1 MARASA
7 RMFEKMFDLS
17 GKVSIVTG
25 GNRGIGRGLAL
36 GLAEAGAAVAILA
49 RDEEKNQ
56 ATLKELLS
64 LGVPAIALRVDL
76 KQRRELRPAFD
87 EVERKLGPVDIMVNN
102 AAYATLTSVVETS
115 EEDWDG
121 VLAVNL
127 NAAFL
132 FCKYAAQSMIKRG
145 KGGKIINVTS
155 LASAFGSGVFP
166 SYAVTKGGLAQL
178 YAFARDRTWAA
189 QYPGQR
195 AGARMVLDRDDRMA
209 PHRPRVR
216 VAAQG
221 NDSAHTARALRRGRR
236 TQRRGGL
243 PGLFGLRQ
251 HDRRRFAD
259 RRRVLDSL
267 TEGPR
272 GKRANGPGR
281 CGYGGA

>member
-1 MARASA
+1 MASA
-7 RMFEKMFDLS
+7 KTYESRLGKIFDLS

-49 RDEEKNQ
+49 RDEEKSQ
-56 ATLKELLS
+56 ATLKELLA
-64 LGVPAIALRVDL
+64 LDVPAIALRVDL
-76 KQRRELRPAFD
+76 KRRRELKPAFD

-102 AAYATLTSVVETS
+102 AAYATLTSVVDTT

-127 NAAFL
+127 NAAFF

-178 YAFARDRTWAA
+178 TRSLAIELGAA
-189 QYPGQR
+189 
-195 AGARMVLDRDDRMA
+195 
-209 PHRPRVR
+209 
-216 VAAQG
+216 
-221 NDSAHTARALRRGRR
+221 
-236 TQRRGGL
+236 
-243 PGLFGLRQ
+243 
-251 HDRRRFAD
+251 
-259 RRRVLDSL
+259 
-267 TEGPR
+267 
-272 GKRANGPGR
+272 
-281 CGYGGA
+281 

>member
-36 GLAEAGAAVAILA
+36 GLAEARAAVAILA

-76 KQRRELRPAFD
+76 KERRELKPAFD

-178 YAFARDRTWAA
+178 TRSLAIELGRHNIQVNALAPGWVSTEMTQWLRTGPEYEWLLKEMI
-189 QYPGQR
+189 QR
-195 AGARMVLDRDDRMA
+195 T
-209 PHRPRVR
+209 P
-216 VAAQG
+216 
-221 NDSAHTARALRRGRR
+221 RGRFAEAEELKGAVVFLASSASDNM
-236 TQRRGGL
+236 TGSDLLIDGG
-243 PGLFGLRQ
+243 FSIR
-251 HDRRRFAD
+251 
-259 RRRVLDSL
+259 
-267 TEGPR
+267 
-272 GKRANGPGR
+272 
-281 CGYGGA
+281 